1 MRNESILTELYLS
14 GLSDLPSLQFPLF
27 LLFLLIYLLTLTWN
41 LLIISLIVTDSSLHT
56 PMYFFLGNLAVLDLC
71 YSSITVPRMLFD
83 LHTQRRVITIPACLT
98 QFFCFSFIIST
109 EAFLLAIMSCDR
121 YVAICRPLH
130 YMQLMHWRM
139 CVQLMLGVWC
149 VGFTYSIV
157 YSLFTLKLEFCK
169 VKKLNSYFCDLPVL
183 FQISCSDIYIN
194 ILLLFTLG
202 GFFSVVTLAVTFL
215 PYVYIFKTVLKMQV
229 KSSRS
234 KVFST
239 CSSHLTVVFLL
250 YGTCIFNYFRPSGSS
265 HFASDAVVSVYYA
278 VCTPLLNPLIY
289 SLGNQDL
296 RKAFQAAT
304 MVFLSPIQNL
314 GKRSF
319 H

>member
-1 MRNESILTELYLS
+1 MRNETILTELYLS
-14 GLSDLPSLQFPLF
+14 GLSDLPSLQLPLF

-56 PMYFFLGNLAVLDLC
+56 AMYFFLGNLAVLDLC

-98 QFFCFSFIIST
+98 QFFFFLFIIST

-130 YMQLMHWRM
+130 YMQIMHWRM

-149 VGFTYSIV
+149 IGFTYTIV
-157 YSLFTLKLEFCK
+157 HSLFTLKLEFCK
-169 VKKLNSYFCDLPVL
+169 VKKINSYFCDLPAL

-202 GFFSVVTLAVTFL
+202 GFFGVVTLAVTFL

-229 KSSRS
+229 KGSRS

-239 CSSHLTVVFLL
+239 CSSHLTVVLLL
-250 YGTCIFNYFRPSGSS
+250 YGTCIFNYLCPSGSS
-265 HFASDAVVSVYYA
+265 DFASDAVVSVYYA

-289 SLGNQDL
+289 SLRNQDL
-296 RKAFQAAT
+296 RKAFEAAT
-304 MVFLSPIQNL
+304 MVFLRPIQNL

-319 H
+319 Y